1 MLCKK
6 KTISLFCVSTCL
18 GVLEAVCC
26 SSLAIMCVSPL
37 SLLPV
42 ALYVRFLAAR
52 DAETRRTWKQQQANA
67 NAVAEA
73 ALQAQQE
80 EM

>member
-18 GVLEAVCC
+18 GVHEAVCC

-37 SLLPV
+37 YLLPV
-42 ALYVRFLAAR
+42 ALYVRKHGELGNSSR
-52 DAETRRTWKQQQANA
+52 QMQMRWRRRLYRLSRTKCSR
-67 NAVAEA
+67 
-73 ALQAQQE
+73 
-80 EM
+80 